1 MIMKCFSKV
10 PSDAYLV
17 IGDQNHLSLLMVTER
32 DRCSV
37 AGASRGVRAP
47 GGVAAAP
54 ALVVLA
60 ENDQRRTDSLAG
72 FARWVGVRL

>member
-1 MIMKCFSKV
+1 
-10 PSDAYLV
+10 
-17 IGDQNHLSLLMVTER
+17 
-32 DRCSV
+32 
-37 AGASRGVRAP
+37 
-47 GGVAAAP
+47 VAAAP